1 MKNYYEKYILLL
13 YFVKKNKMDIT
24 KLTIH
29 GFKSF
34 YEKSVFTFGKNITAI
49 VGPNGSG
56 KSNITEGIRFV
67 LGEQGAKAMRGK
79 DITDMLFRG
88 GNTKASKAKV
98 EIVFKKSESFKVL
111 NNDHQNIF
119 IKNAL
124 EKDEVVISR
133 TLFAD
138 GKSVYEM
145 NGVEVRQKDIQ
156 EFLLYVHL
164 GNKSSWHISQGEAD
178 RVLSANALD
187 RKTLIEDALGLKVY
201 HARINESQRKL
212 EKTRENIREAS
223 LQRKE
228 IMPELSMLAR
238 TVDKIKRS
246 SEFRTE
252 LTDKAKIFISYRK
265 KQISNLKA
273 LAPFSEGEGLGMRTL
288 KEKLHS
294 LESEIGQMQAA
305 INRASGNDEE
315 ILQSEI
321 VKEERILNILQEKSL
336 ELKRDLQNSENIFNY
351 SSLEEEKVVNE
362 LKGIEKELG
371 DINASGNDV
380 IFSEG
385 DVNDTKDKIEQSKD
399 VAEAD
404 LNFKKLLTRG
414 SVVTKDNVKQI
425 SYLQSIRTR
434 LQEKLQTTRSEK
446 DSASTKIATIKPQA
460 EQEELKL
467 KLVNEKI
474 ADLQKQILEFKYIKV
489 EREKDVQT
497 KIFER
502 SNLQIK
508 ITELQ
513 MLTEKINESEK
524 ELEREVWEFEK

>member
-1 MKNYYEKYILLL
+1 
-13 YFVKKNKMDIT
+13 MDIT

-98 EIVFKKSESFKVL
+98 EIVFTKTLDLGKAPLLGGGVGEGV
-111 NNDHQNIF
+111 NIF

-246 SEFRTE
+246 SEFRCE
-252 LTDKAKIFISYRK
+252 LTDKAKVFISFRK
-265 KQISNLKA
+265 NKISDLKKA
-273 LAPFSEGEGLGMRTL
+273 LPLGESTSSQDVSGLGVM
-288 KEKLHS
+288 KENLHN

-315 ILQSEI
+315 ILQAEI
-321 VKEERILNILQEKSL
+321 AKEERILQMLTDKSV
-336 ELKRDLQNSENIFNY
+336 EIKHDLQNAENIFNY
-351 SSLEEEKVVNE
+351 STLEEEKVLNE

-371 DINASGNDV
+371 DINASGNDM
-380 IFSEG
+380 IFAEA
-385 DVNDTKDKIEQSKD
+385 DINDTKEKIESSKD
-399 VAEAD
+399 VSEAD
-404 LNFKKLLTRG
+404 LNFKRLLTRG

-434 LQEKLQTTRSEK
+434 LQEKLQVTRSEK
-446 DSASTKIATIKPQA
+446 NVASSKTAA
-460 EQEELKL
+460 L
-467 KLVNEKI
+467 
-474 ADLQKQILEFKYIKV
+474 
-489 EREKDVQT
+489 
-497 KIFER
+497 
-502 SNLQIK
+502 
-508 ITELQ
+508 
-513 MLTEKINESEK
+513 
-524 ELEREVWEFEK
+524 